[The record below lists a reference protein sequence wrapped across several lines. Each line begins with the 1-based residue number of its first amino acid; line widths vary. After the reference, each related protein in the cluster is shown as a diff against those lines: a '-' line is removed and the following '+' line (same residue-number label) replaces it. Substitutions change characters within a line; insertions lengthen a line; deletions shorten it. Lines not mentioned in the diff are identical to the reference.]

1 MRRAI
6 AVILILCMALS
17 LAACK
22 DIGSQGKES
31 STAEESSERHVQKPE
46 SSSEDPSSEEAS
58 VESSSEPESKPE
70 ESKPES
76 SKPESSQQSKPE
88 KEDSSADQGGMQDSS
103 SKAEESS
110 SKPEES
116 SSKPEESS
124 SKPEESSSKP
134 EESSSKPEESSSKPE
149 ESSSKPE
156 DESSQTAEGDDGSF
170 NFPQCYGASDE
181 ETTYIIAQTIE
192 AYLYVNDMNTSLD
205 HLVHPVSY
213 DWKTTPWYIEEN
225 KEIYFIQPTSDGS
238 GENYIPSGIN
248 TAGYEYHLS
257 DYFGWTGYCCG
268 PWATENDFDVNY
280 FIMSFSQDGSFFLNL
295 GRMYGEF
302 YGGVDGS
309 YQLDLDKQQVTIRI
323 IDGTDLVFDCRVFY
337 KHIILIQRSE
347 DGILSSDVPG
357 TVYVLTMQEPQG

>member
-1 MRRAI
+1 MRRGL
-6 AVILILCMALS
+6 AVLLILCMALTMV
-17 LAACK
+17 ACK
-22 DIGSQGKES
+22 DTGSQGKES
-31 STAEESSERHVQKPE
+31 SAVEESNSRHVQKPE
-46 SSSEDPSSEEAS
+46 SSSEDPSSEES
-58 VESSSEPESKPE
+58 SIESSSESESQPE

-88 KEDSSADQGGMQDSS
+88 KESSSADQGGMEDSS
-103 SKAEESS
+103 SKV
-110 SKPEES
+110 EES

-156 DESSQTAEGDDGSF
+156 DESSEASEKPDYDSYT
-170 NFPQCYGASDE
+170 FPDWYGASDE

-205 HLVHPVSY
+205 HLGNPVSY
-213 DWKTTPWYIEEN
+213 DWKTVSWYVEEN
-225 KEIYFIQPTSDGS
+225 KEIYFVQPKSDGS

-248 TAGYEYHLS
+248 TTGYAYSFS
-257 DYFGWTGYCCG
+257 DYFGWSGYCCG

-280 FIMSFSQDGSFFLNL
+280 FVMSFAQDGSYFMNL

-302 YGGVDGS
+302 YGGVDGT

-323 IDGTDLVFDCRVFY
+323 IDGVDLVFDCRVFY

-357 TVYVLTMQEPQG
+357 TVYVLTMQDPKG